1 MDEQRDRKS
10 CLLPDAP
17 SAAPIRL
24 EKVLLVQCQVR
35 CGIKQHGYTPGR
47 TVSRRQSRAR
57 AIEVRRR
64 YPSIAQIDKQGG
76 VLRLAM
82 HHRCLLRSIS
92 SLDLLP
98 FIGGLSV
105 LLMDRRSHAM
115 LIDTHVELNFQ
126 DGKKLGGAIA
136 LSPL

>member
-1 MDEQRDRKS
+1 MAGPLFLSLFMDEQPDRKL

-17 SAAPIRL
+17 SAAPIRS

-35 CGIKQHGYTPGR
+35 RGIKQHGYTLCR
-47 TVSRRQSRAR
+47 TVSRRQSRAG
-57 AIEVRRR
+57 AIDVRRR

-76 VLRLAM
+76 VLRLQK

-92 SLDLLP
+92 SLDMLP

-105 LLMDRRSHAM
+105 LLVDRRGHAM
-115 LIDTHVELNFQ
+115 LIDTHVELNF
-126 DGKKLGGAIA
+126 
-136 LSPL
+136 